1 MTTPPVP
8 LSARPTFRLMN
19 LFTGIFVTVLVLVAS
34 TASKFIAIGPFNIS
48 GATIVF
54 PITYFFNDIL
64 TEVYGYQRSRQIIW
78 TGLACQVFAAITYW
92 LVGIWPP
99 APFWHDQSA
108 YDLILS
114 SAPRITLASLT
125 AYFCGEF
132 ANSVVLSKLKFL
144 QSGKRG
150 MTQAARFVGST
161 VVGEAVDSV
170 VFMSVG
176 FLGVLRTR
184 DVLTTIVTI
193 YAFKVLFEIVALPF
207 TVRASNWVKTVEGV
221 DVIDRPKET
230 NYNPFLFW
238 TKE

>member
-1 MTTPPVP
+1 
-8 LSARPTFRLMN
+8 MN

-48 GATIVF
+48 GATIIF

-78 TGLACQVFAAITYW
+78 TGLACQVLAAATYW
-92 LVGIWPP
+92 LVGVWPP
-99 APFWHDQSA
+99 APFWHNQEA
-108 YDLILS
+108 YETILS

-132 ANSVVLSKLKFL
+132 ANSVVLSKLKSL

-150 MTQAARFVGST
+150 LRQAARFVGST
-161 VVGEAVDSV
+161 VVGEAIDSV

-176 FLGVLRTR
+176 FLGVLPTKN
-184 DVLTTIVTI
+184 VVATIVTI

-207 TVRASNWVKTVEGV
+207 TVSASNWVKRVEGI
-221 DVIDRPKET
+221 DVIDRPNVT
-230 NYNPFLFW
+230 NYNPFRFW
-238 TKE
+238 ARD